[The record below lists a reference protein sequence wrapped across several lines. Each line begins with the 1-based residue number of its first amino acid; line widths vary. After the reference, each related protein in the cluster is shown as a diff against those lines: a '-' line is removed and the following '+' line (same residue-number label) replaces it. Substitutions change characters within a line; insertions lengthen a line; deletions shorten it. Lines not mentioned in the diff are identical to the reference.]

1 MSIKQGRVNGGE
13 EIVEK
18 EHLDDFKS
26 DDVGVDVAVVVV
38 FALTVA
44 NVAFWNKL
52 YSLEY
57 NR

>member
-26 DDVGVDVAVVVV
+26 DDVGVDVVVV

-44 NVAFWNKL
+44 DVAFWNKL